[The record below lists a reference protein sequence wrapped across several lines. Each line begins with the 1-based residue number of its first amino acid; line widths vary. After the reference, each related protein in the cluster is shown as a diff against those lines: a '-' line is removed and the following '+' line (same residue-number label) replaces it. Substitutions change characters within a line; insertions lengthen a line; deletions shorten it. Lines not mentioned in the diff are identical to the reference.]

1 MSTPKPPTPS
11 STAGLQNDIPPL
23 TTLLP
28 AIFVPVTGAFFTHT
42 PPPATRAAQ
51 IRESMAALDAHS
63 AHVRANILA
72 LTEQE
77 CRRVSRDAEIQEAA
91 QAGAPLPPP
100 RSRVVSAADKAAMV
114 ANMQA
119 PWEPGADRELPRTPD
134 FSGWLVS
141 GPREWGE
148 REVLRTVARTMA
160 DLKGF
165 GEHVGRVRARYEE
178 ALEREERRERE
189 RERER
194 ERDEEK

>member
-11 STAGLQNDIPPL
+11 STASLQNDIPPL

-77 CRRVSRDAEIQEAA
+77 VA
-91 QAGAPLPPP
+91 
-100 RSRVVSAADKAAMV
+100 SAADKAAMV

-194 ERDEEK
+194 DEEK

>member
-1 MSTPKPPTPS
+1 
-11 STAGLQNDIPPL
+11 
-23 TTLLP
+23 
-28 AIFVPVTGAFFTHT
+28 
-42 PPPATRAAQ
+42 
-51 IRESMAALDAHS
+51 MAALDAHS

-91 QAGAPLPPP
+91 QAGAPPPP

-178 ALEREERRERE
+178 ALEREERREQE
-189 RERER
+189 REH
-194 ERDEEK
+194 DEEK

>member
-1 MSTPKPPTPS
+1 MSTPKPQTPS
-11 STAGLQNDIPPL
+11 SSSAASLQNDIPPL

-42 PPPATRAAQ
+42 PPATRAAQ
-51 IRESMAALDAHS
+51 IRESMAALETHS

-77 CRRVSRDAEIQEAA
+77 CRRISRDAEIQEARAGVGA
-91 QAGAPLPPP
+91 QPPP
-100 RSRVVSAADKAAMV
+100 RRRLASAADKAAMV

-119 PWEPGADRELPRTPD
+119 AWEPSADRELPRTPD

-141 GPREWGE
+141 SPREWGE

-165 GEHVGRVRARYEE
+165 GEHVARVRGRYEE
-178 ALEREERRERE
+178 ALQREERRERE
-189 RERER
+189 RELH
-194 ERDEEK
+194 EKK